1 MRFYLETHGCA
12 MNRSDSQIIE
22 SILRRAGWDKVQ
34 EPEEADVLILNTCN
48 VKTPTEQRMVHRAKV
63 LSSYGPLVAAGCMAV
78 SQPELLRPYS
88 KVLVGPRAINNILEA
103 VKLAY
108 NGKKG
113 EFLENEAIDKAALD
127 REPQGLIGIVPIA
140 EGCLGSCTYCI
151 TRIARGRLTS
161 FPPESILKRVR
172 SFLEKG
178 AIEIWLTGEDTGVY
192 GLDLGTNLPS
202 LLREV
207 SSIEGEFRIR
217 VGMMT
222 PDSALKI
229 KDDLLKAFKHDKI
242 YKFFHIPVQSGSDHI
257 LKLMGRRYTAKQFID
272 LIGDIRR
279 NFEWVS
285 VSTDIIVGFPGETD
299 EDFELT
305 LKLLEIV
312 EPDIVNLSKFGPRPK
327 TPAALFKQ
335 LPRDLIKR
343 RSKEAMKIIEEIKE
357 RRNSRY
363 LGKEFIVL
371 VSEKTEKGIQG
382 RTSCYKPV
390 ALRKAELGFFYRV
403 EIVDFRGNYLIGEIT
418 EKLGRAGLSIQCQ
431 VHS

>member
-1 MRFYLETHGCA
+1 
-12 MNRSDSQIIE
+12 
-22 SILRRAGWDKVQ
+22 
-34 EPEEADVLILNTCN
+34 
-48 VKTPTEQRMVHRAKV
+48 
-63 LSSYGPLVAAGCMAV
+63 
-78 SQPELLRPYS
+78 
-88 KVLVGPRAINNILEA
+88 
-103 VKLAY
+103 
-108 NGKKG
+108 
-113 EFLENEAIDKAALD
+113 
-127 REPQGLIGIVPIA
+127 
-140 EGCLGSCTYCI
+140 
-151 TRIARGRLTS
+151 
-161 FPPESILKRVR
+161 
-172 SFLEKG
+172 
-178 AIEIWLTGEDTGVY
+178 
-192 GLDLGTNLPS
+192 
-202 LLREV
+202 
-207 SSIEGEFRIR
+207 
-217 VGMMT
+217 
-222 PDSALKI
+222 
-229 KDDLLKAFKHDKI
+229 LKAFKHDKI